1 MRAAFLLLAA
11 LVNCAAAADG
21 SSYLTDVRPLLE
33 TYCFK
38 CHSPDK
44 HKGDLDLASIKD
56 EEHGRKSLR
65 LWRKVIDKVVTKD
78 MPPEDATKQPTPAE
92 AEKLVAALRTLK
104 RPSGPPDPGVV
115 TIRRLNRNEYD
126 NTIRDLF
133 GFDIK
138 PAAGFPTDDVG
149 EGFDNIGDVLS
160 LPPLLLE
167 KYHDAA
173 TLILDRA
180 IIIEQVDLKFA
191 AGQLAGIHEG
201 KPLEAKPDGKART
214 FIALGEVD
222 LDTGAPVE
230 GKYTL
235 KIRAGSDQAG
245 NEAAKMVVKVDNEV
259 ASEIKVTA
267 SVSFPST
274 YSATLTLKKGGHH
287 IAVCFANPHSDSDP
301 PPGGAPGKGGGGNA
315 TTKAPAKPAKPPA
328 VRSLLLDTL
337 ELVGPPAPPIPES
350 HKRIFIAKPSAEVA
364 KRDAARMVIER
375 FTTRAFRQPVTPEKL
390 ERLLKLFDLADRDGE
405 VFEEA
410 VKITLKAVLES
421 PFFLFRVEL
430 SRPSSEPNGAYP
442 LSDWEVASR
451 LSYFLWSSMPDDELF
466 DLAKQ
471 GKLRDPAILEKQV
484 KRMIRDNKSHA
495 MTENFAEQWLHLR
508 NLDTFQPDPKKF
520 PEYDKVLKKAMYD
533 ETTMFF
539 ENIMREDRS
548 VLEFIDS
555 DYTFVND
562 RLASHYGIPN
572 VTGPAMRKV
581 QLSDHNRGGVLSMAS
596 ILTITSNPTRTS
608 PVKRGKWILEEIV
621 GDPPPPP
628 PPSVAQLPEQDKG
641 SSAGLSLRQMMERH
655 RTDPVCA
662 SCHTR
667 MDPIGF
673 GFENYD
679 ALGRWRSDDG
689 GKMLDVSG
697 SLPGGVSFKGPIELK
712 NLFMTHKDDFTRR
725 LSEKMLIFAV
735 GRGMITDD
743 DMVIDAI
750 SSAVAKDQYHFDTM
764 VTQVVKS
771 YPFLYRRN
779 K

>member
-1 MRAAFLLLAA
+1 LLAA
-11 LVNCAAAADG
+11 CAHAADG
-21 SSYLTDVRPLLE
+21 STYLTDVRPLLD
-33 TYCFK
+33 TYCVK
-38 CHSPDK
+38 CHSPEK

-56 EEHGRKSLR
+56 EEAGRKSIR
-65 LWRKVIDKVVTKD
+65 IWRKVIDKVITKD
-78 MPPEDATKQPTPAE
+78 MPPEDANKQPTPAE
-92 AEKLVAALRTLK
+92 AEKLVTALRTLK

-115 TIRRLNRNEYD
+115 TIRRLNRSEYD
-126 NTIRDLF
+126 NTIRDLI
-133 GFDIK
+133 GLDLK
-138 PAAGFPTDDVG
+138 PAAGFPSDDVG

-173 TLILDRA
+173 TMILDKA
-180 IIIEQVDLKFA
+180 IIIEQVDLKFS
-191 AGQLAGIHEG
+191 AGQLAGVLDG
-201 KPLEAKPDGKART
+201 KPLEAKPDGKTRT
-214 FIALGEVD
+214 FTALGEVD

-230 GKYTL
+230 GRYTL
-235 KIRAGSDQAG
+235 KIRAGGDQAG
-245 NEAAKMVVKVDNEV
+245 SESAKMVIKVDNEV
-259 ASEIKVTA
+259 ASEIKVAA
-267 SVSFPST
+267 SVSFPSS
-274 YSATLTLKKGGHH
+274 YSATLSLKKGVHH

-301 PPGGAPGKGGGGNA
+301 PAGGAGAKPNGGSGAA
-315 TTKAPAKPAKPPA
+315 TAKAPAKPAKPPA
-328 VRSLLLDTL
+328 VRSLMLDQL
-337 ELVGPPAPPIPES
+337 ELIGPPAPPVPES
-350 HKRIFIAKPSAEVA
+350 HKRIFIAKPSAELA
-364 KRDAARMVIER
+364 KRDAARTVIER
-375 FTTRAFRQPVTPEKL
+375 FATRAFRQPVTPEKL

-421 PFFLFRVEL
+421 PLFLFRVEQ
-430 SRPSSEPNGAYP
+430 SRQSSEANGAYP
-442 LSDWEVASR
+442 VSDWELASR

-466 DLAKQ
+466 ELAKQ
-471 GKLRDPAILEKQV
+471 GKLRDPATIDKQV
-484 KRMIRDNKSHA
+484 KRMIRDNRSHA
-495 MTENFAEQWLHLR
+495 LTETFAEQWLHLR

-539 ENIMREDRS
+539 EYVMREDRS
-548 VLEFIDS
+548 ILEFLDS
-555 DYTFVND
+555 DYTFVNE
-562 RLASHYGIPN
+562 RLASHYGIAN
-572 VTGPAMRKV
+572 VSGPAMRKV

-628 PPSVAQLPEQDKG
+628 PPAVAQLPEQDKG

-655 RTDPVCA
+655 RADPVCA

-689 GKMLDVSG
+689 GKPLDVSG
-697 SLPGGVSFKGPIELK
+697 TLPGGVTFKGPVELK
-712 NLFMTHKDDFTRR
+712 TLFLSHKDDFARR
-725 LSEKMLIFAV
+725 LSEKMLIFAL
-735 GRGMITDD
+735 GRGMTSDD
-743 DMVIDAI
+743 DLVIEAI
-750 SSAVAKDQYHFDTM
+750 SGAVAKDQYRFSTM
-764 VTQVVKS
+764 VTQVATS